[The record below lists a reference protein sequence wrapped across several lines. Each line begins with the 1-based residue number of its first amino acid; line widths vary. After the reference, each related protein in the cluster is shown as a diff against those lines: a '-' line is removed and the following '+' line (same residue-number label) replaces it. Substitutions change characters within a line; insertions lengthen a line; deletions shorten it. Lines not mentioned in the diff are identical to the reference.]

1 MCVQH
6 GGACR
11 SGSEQDK
18 EERESIARLPPTAR
32 RAWCMTADCTYCI
45 TAAAV
50 ESLTLPR
57 RGVVSVLTVL
67 TGALVY
73 VVVYDEVCMVARAPG
88 RCAGQASRK
97 DRRRSEPERS
107 SVA

>member
-1 MCVQH
+1 
-6 GGACR
+6 
-11 SGSEQDK
+11 
-18 EERESIARLPPTAR
+18 
-32 RAWCMTADCTYCI
+32 MTADCI
-45 TAAAV
+45 LHHRSSGRVSDLA
-50 ESLTLPR
+50 PQGR
-57 RGVVSVLTVL
+57 VVSVLTVL

>member
-1 MCVQH
+1 M
-6 GGACR
+6 
-11 SGSEQDK
+11 
-18 EERESIARLPPTAR
+18 
-32 RAWCMTADCTYCI
+32 
-45 TAAAV
+45 
-50 ESLTLPR
+50 PR